1 MLKRS
6 IFLALI
12 LFFTATLF
20 VPPAQ
25 AANPR
30 MKSLLLQQKKAFR
43 NFSQSEKMVLKKF
56 IISVKNIAPA
66 VRKTAVAEYKQILK
80 QRRVLLLRLIR
91 QQRIILSGKDK
102 SLRCGLTDARAEELM
117 MFFEVELQDLLA
129 NFSNQ
134 AFSGVNFVRRL
145 SIDKALTIKQ
155 KQQAVQG
162 YFREDKQEN
171 EFINQSLK
179 SELENELEKLCNGVF
194 REQKG

>member
-1 MLKRS
+1 MLKRT
-6 IFLALI
+6 IFFALV

-43 NFSQSEKMVLKKF
+43 NFSQNEKMVLNKF
-56 IISVKNIAPA
+56 IISLKNIAPA
-66 VRKTAVAEYKQILK
+66 VRKTAVVEYKQILK
-80 QRRVLLLRLIR
+80 QRRALLLRLIR

-102 SLRCGLTDARAEELM
+102 SLKCGLTDARTEELM

-145 SIDKALTIKQ
+145 SIDRALTIKQ

-171 EFINQSLK
+171 ELINQSLK
-179 SELENELEKLCNGVF
+179 NELENELEKLCSGVF